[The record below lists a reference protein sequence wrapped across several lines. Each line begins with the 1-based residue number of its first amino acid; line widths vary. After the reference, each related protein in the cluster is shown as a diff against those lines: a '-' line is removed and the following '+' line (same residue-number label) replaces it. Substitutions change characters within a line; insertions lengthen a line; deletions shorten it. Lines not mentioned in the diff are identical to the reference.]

1 MINVD
6 KQVIYWHDGAVEDWQ
21 VAQTLIDN
29 HKIRHGLFFAHLTLE
44 KLLKAHVCRWTRDLA
59 PRTHNLSRLAELSNL
74 PFQSDQLELLADMN
88 GFNLQ
93 GRYPDSV
100 SPIPSVAEAK
110 IYLTRAEKV
119 YEWLKAQLSIP

>member
-74 PFQSDQLELLADMN
+74 PFQSDQLEL
-88 GFNLQ
+88 
-93 GRYPDSV
+93 
-100 SPIPSVAEAK
+100 
-110 IYLTRAEKV
+110 
-119 YEWLKAQLSIP
+119 